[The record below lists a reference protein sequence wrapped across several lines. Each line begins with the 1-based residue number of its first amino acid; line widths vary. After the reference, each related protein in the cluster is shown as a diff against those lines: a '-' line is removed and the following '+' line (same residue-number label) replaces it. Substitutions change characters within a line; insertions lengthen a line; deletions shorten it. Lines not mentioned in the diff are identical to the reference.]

1 MLKSVTNLITGG
13 GDRVLRRLD
22 PYVKE
27 VNELE
32 TDFEKLSAGDL
43 RAKTDEFKERIG
55 HLDYIL
61 PEAFVPVREH
71 IGDREDLDDILL
83 EAFAP
88 VREHIG
94 DRDGLD
100 DILPEAFAVVTER
113 IGDREDLDDI
123 LTEAFVAV
131 TERLADREYL
141 DDIRSEAFAV
151 VREASK
157 RSIGLRHFDVQIMG
171 GVVLHE
177 GKIAEMRTGEGKTLV
192 ATLPSYLNALAGRGV
207 HVVTV
212 NDYLAKRDAQWM
224 GGIYHVLGV
233 SVASLQHQSA
243 YLYDPTVE
251 GAKKGFENLRPI
263 TRQEAYQADITYGTN
278 SEFGFDYLRDAMAAD
293 DSLRVQRERHYAIV
307 DEVDNILIDE
317 ARTPLIISGP
327 AEESAKDYQRFS
339 RLVSTLQKGVD
350 YTVDEKLRSVSLTPE
365 GMTKLEKMLRVK
377 NMYAPENFR
386 LVHFAE
392 NALKAHAVYER
403 DREYVVKDR
412 EVIIVDE
419 FTGRMTPG
427 RRFADGL
434 HQALEAKEGVPIQ
447 RESVTYATITLQNY
461 FRLYEKLAGMT
472 GTAVT
477 EAEEFWKIYNLDVV
491 EIPTNVP
498 MVREDQSDFVY
509 KDQKAKYKAIVDEIE
524 SRHERSQPV
533 LVGTTDISKSEI
545 ISQMLNR
552 RKIKHSVLNAK
563 QHEREALVVAEAGRP
578 GAVTVATNMAG
589 RGTDIVLGGNP
600 EFVDDLSQEEWE
612 RDHQTVL
619 DAGGLFILGSE
630 KHEARRIDNQLRG
643 RAGRQGDPGESRFYV
658 ALDDDLMRRFGGDRI
673 QTVMGWAGLEDDA
686 PLENKMVTK
695 AIQGSQ
701 VKVEA
706 HHFDIR
712 KHLVEYDDVV
722 NTHRGVIYEQR
733 DRVLAGSNIRD
744 NVQEMLE
751 QELVAILDGFLQG
764 GRSDDWDVEGLI
776 AELSTVMPLD
786 EELSDPDAVFDMSAD
801 AIYDVVLAH
810 ANRQYDRMEEL
821 FTPEVMRNVERAIM
835 LRVIDSHWVQHL
847 TSMENLRQ
855 GIGLYS
861 YGQRDPLV
869 MYKTKGFEQ
878 FQTLTERIQSD
889 VARMIFRVQDAGP
902 PPQRGRSRRNG
913 PSGGGAPPKTAT
925 APAAASSDGDADS
938 NGRKLSRAERR
949 AMQRMEKKANKRR

>member
-1 MLKSVTNLITGG
+1 MLKTMANLIIGG
-13 GDRVLRRLD
+13 GDRVLKRLRPD
-22 PYVKE
+22 VDAAASSE
-27 VNELE
+27 SEFEELS
-32 TDFEKLSAGDL
+32 DDAL
-43 RAKTDEFKERIG
+43 RAKTDEFKALLAE
-55 HLDYIL
+55 
-61 PEAFVPVREH
+61 
-71 IGDREDLDDILL
+71 GDD
-83 EAFAP
+83 
-88 VREHIG
+88 
-94 DRDGLD
+94 
-100 DILPEAFAVVTER
+100 
-113 IGDREDLDDI
+113 
-123 LTEAFVAV
+123 
-131 TERLADREYL
+131 L
-141 DDIRSEAFAV
+141 DDIRSEAFAA

-157 RSIGLRHFDVQIMG
+157 RTLGLRHFDVQIMG

-177 GKIAEMRTGEGKTLV
+177 GKIAEMKTGEGKTLA
-192 ATLPSYLNALAGRGV
+192 ATLPSYLNALTGRGV

-224 GGIYHVLGV
+224 GSIYHALGV
-233 SVASLQHQSA
+233 SVATLQHQSA
-243 YLYDPTVE
+243 YLYDPTVK
-251 GAKKGFENLRPI
+251 GPKKGFENLRPI
-263 TRQEAYQADITYGTN
+263 TRQEAYKADITYGTN
-278 SEFGFDYLRDAMAAD
+278 SEFGFDFLRDAMAPDA
-293 DSLRVQRERHYAIV
+293 SQRVQGERHYAIV

-339 RLVSTLQKGVD
+339 RLVSTLHKGVD
-350 YTVDEKLRSVSLTPE
+350 YTIDEKLRSVSLTAE

-403 DREYVVKDR
+403 DKEYVVKDR
-412 EVIIVDE
+412 EVVIVDE

-477 EAEEFWKIYNLDVV
+477 EAEEFWKIYKLDVV
-491 EIPTNVP
+491 EIPTNVL
-498 MVREDQSDFVY
+498 MIREDHPDFVY
-509 KDQKAKYKAIVDEIE
+509 KSEKSKYKAIIDEIE
-524 SRHERSQPV
+524 SRHERGQPV

-600 EFVDDLSQEEWE
+600 EFVDDLTQEQWE
-612 RDHQTVL
+612 REHQKVV

-658 ALDDDLMRRFGGDRI
+658 ALDDDLMRRFGGERI

-701 VKVEA
+701 VKVES

-733 DRVLAGSNIRD
+733 DKVLAGSNIRN
-744 NVQEMLE
+744 NVQEMVE
-751 QELVAILDGFLQG
+751 KELTAILDGFLQG
-764 GRSDDWDVEGLI
+764 VRPDDWDVEGLI
-776 AELSTVMPLD
+776 AELGTVLPLD
-786 EELSDPDAVFDMSAD
+786 EKLSDPDAVFEMPAD
-801 AIYDVVLAH
+801 AIYDEVLAL
-810 ANRQYDRMEEL
+810 ATRRYDQMEEI
-821 FTPEVMRNVERAIM
+821 FTTEVMRHVERAVM

-878 FQTLTERIQSD
+878 FQTLSERIQSD
-889 VARMIFRVQDAGP
+889 VARMIYRVQDAGP

-913 PSGGGAPPKTAT
+913 PSDGAPGKPAQ
-925 APAAASSDGDADS
+925 APRAASGAANPET

>member
-1 MLKSVTNLITGG
+1 MLKTMANLIIGG
-13 GDRVLRRLD
+13 GDRVLKRLRPD
-22 PYVKE
+22 VDAAASWE
-27 VNELE
+27 SE
-32 TDFEKLSAGDL
+32 FEKLSDDAL
-43 RAKTDEFKERIG
+43 RAKTDEFKALLAE
-55 HLDYIL
+55 
-61 PEAFVPVREH
+61 
-71 IGDREDLDDILL
+71 GDE
-83 EAFAP
+83 
-88 VREHIG
+88 
-94 DRDGLD
+94 
-100 DILPEAFAVVTER
+100 
-113 IGDREDLDDI
+113 
-123 LTEAFVAV
+123 
-131 TERLADREYL
+131 L
-141 DDIRSEAFAV
+141 DDIRSEAFAA

-157 RSIGLRHFDVQIMG
+157 RTLGLRHFDVQIMG

-177 GKIAEMRTGEGKTLV
+177 GKIAEMKTGEGKTLA
-192 ATLPSYLNALAGRGV
+192 ATLPSYLNALTGRGV

-224 GGIYHVLGV
+224 GSIYHALGV
-233 SVASLQHQSA
+233 SVATLQHQSA

-251 GAKKGFENLRPI
+251 GPKKGFENLRPI

-278 SEFGFDYLRDAMAAD
+278 SEFGFDYLRDAMAPDA
-293 DSLRVQRERHYAIV
+293 SQRVQRDERDEQDEHKPLHYAIV

-339 RLVSTLQKGVD
+339 RFVSTLHKGVD
-350 YTVDEKLRSVSLTPE
+350 YTIDEKLRSVSLTPE
-365 GMTKLEKMLRVK
+365 GMTKLETMLRVK

-392 NALKAHAVYER
+392 NALKAQAVYER

-412 EVIIVDE
+412 EVVIVDE

-447 RESVTYATITLQNY
+447 RESITYATITLQNY
-461 FRLYEKLAGMT
+461 FRLYKKLAGMT

-477 EAEEFWKIYNLDVV
+477 EAEEFWKIYKLDVV
-491 EIPTNVP
+491 EIPTNVLMIRDDHP
-498 MVREDQSDFVY
+498 DFVY
-509 KDQKAKYKAIVDEIE
+509 KTQKAKYKAIIDDIE
-524 SRHERSQPV
+524 ARHERGQPV

-578 GAVTVATNMAG
+578 GSVTVATNMAG
-589 RGTDIVLGGNP
+589 RGTDIVLGGNTDL
-600 EFVDDLSQEEWE
+600 VDDLTQEEWE
-612 RDHQTVL
+612 HDHQRVL
-619 DAGGLFILGSE
+619 DEGGLFILGSE

-658 ALDDDLMRRFGGDRI
+658 ALDDDLMRRFGGERI

-701 VKVEA
+701 VKVES

-733 DRVLAGSNIRD
+733 DKVLAGSNIRD
-744 NVQEMLE
+744 NVQEMVE
-751 QELVAILDGFLQG
+751 KELTAILDGFLQG
-764 GRSDDWDVEGLI
+764 VRPDDWDVEGLI
-776 AELSTVMPLD
+776 AELETVLPLD
-786 EELSDPDAVFDMSAD
+786 EKLSDPDAVFEMPAD
-801 AIYDVVLAH
+801 AIYDEVLAL
-810 ANRQYDRMEEL
+810 ANRRYDQMEGI
-821 FTPEVMRNVERAIM
+821 FTTEVMRHVERAVM

-878 FQTLTERIQSD
+878 FQTLSERIQSD
-889 VARMIFRVQDAGP
+889 VARMIYRVQDAGP

-913 PSGGGAPPKTAT
+913 PSDGGAPGKP
-925 APAAASSDGDADS
+925 APASRATSGTASGES

>member
-13 GDRVLRRLD
+13 GDRAVKRLRPD
-22 PYVKE
+22 VDAVASWE
-27 VNELE
+27 SE
-32 TDFEKLSAGDL
+32 FEKLSDDAL
-43 RAKTDEFKERIG
+43 RAKTDEFKALLAE
-55 HLDYIL
+55 
-61 PEAFVPVREH
+61 
-71 IGDREDLDDILL
+71 GDDLN
-83 EAFAP
+83 
-88 VREHIG
+88 
-94 DRDGLD
+94 
-100 DILPEAFAVVTER
+100 
-113 IGDREDLDDI
+113 
-123 LTEAFVAV
+123 
-131 TERLADREYL
+131 
-141 DDIRSEAFAV
+141 DIRSEAFAA
-151 VREASK
+151 VREAAK
-157 RSIGLRHFDVQIMG
+157 RNLSMRHFDVQIMG

-177 GKIAEMRTGEGKTLV
+177 GKIAEMKTGEGKTLV
-192 ATLPSYLNALAGRGV
+192 ATLPTYLNALTGRGV

-224 GGIYHVLGV
+224 GSIYHALGV
-233 SVASLQHQSA
+233 SVATLQHQSA
-243 YLYDPTVE
+243 YLYDPSVE
-251 GAKKGFENLRPI
+251 GPKKGFENLRPI
-263 TRQEAYQADITYGTN
+263 TRQEAYEADITYGTN
-278 SEFGFDYLRDAMAAD
+278 SEFGFDYLRDAMAP
-293 DSLRVQRERHYAIV
+293 DSSRRVQRPLHYAIV

-327 AEESAKDYQRFS
+327 AEETARDYQRFS
-339 RLVSTLQKGVD
+339 RLVSTLHKGVD
-350 YTVDEKLRSVSLTPE
+350 YTIDEKLRSVSLTPE

-412 EVIIVDE
+412 EVVIVDE

-447 RESVTYATITLQNY
+447 RESITYATITLQNY

-477 EAEEFWKIYNLDVV
+477 EAEEFWKIYKLDVV

-498 MVREDQSDFVY
+498 MVRDDQPDFVY
-509 KDQKAKYKAIVDEIE
+509 KSQKAKYNAIIEEIE
-524 SRHERSQPV
+524 ARHERGQPV

-600 EFVDDLSQEEWE
+600 ELVDDLTQDEWE
-612 RDHQTVL
+612 RDHQRVI
-619 DAGGLFILGSE
+619 DEGGLFILGSE

-673 QTVMGWAGLEDDA
+673 QTVMDWAGLEEDA

-733 DRVLAGSNIRD
+733 DMVLGGSNIRE

-751 QELVAILDGFLQG
+751 KELTAILDGYLQRG
-764 GRSDDWDVEGLI
+764 QPDNWDVEGLI
-776 AELSTVMPLD
+776 AELATILPLD
-786 EELSDPDAVFDMSAD
+786 EKLSDPDAVFEMPAD
-801 AIYDVVLAH
+801 SIYDEVLAL
-810 ANRQYDRMEEL
+810 ADSRYDRMEEL
-821 FTPEVMRNVERAIM
+821 FTPDMMRTIERAIM

-878 FQTLTERIQSD
+878 FQTLSERIQSD
-889 VARMIFRVQDAGP
+889 VARMIFHVQDAGP
-902 PPQRGRSRRNG
+902 PQQRGRSRRNG
-913 PSGGGAPPKTAT
+913 PSNGGGSPGRPAPSQRA
-925 APAAASSDGDADS
+925 APGAPSAES
-938 NGRKLSRAERR
+938 NGKKLSRAERR
-949 AMQRMEKKANKRR
+949 ALQRMEKKANKRR

>member
-1 MLKSVTNLITGG
+1 MLKTMADLITGG
-13 GDRVLRRLD
+13 GDRVLKRLRPD
-22 PYVKE
+22 VDAAASWE
-27 VNELE
+27 SE
-32 TDFEKLSAGDL
+32 FEEFSDDAL
-43 RAKTDEFKERIG
+43 RAKTDEFKALLAE
-55 HLDYIL
+55 
-61 PEAFVPVREH
+61 
-71 IGDREDLDDILL
+71 GDD
-83 EAFAP
+83 
-88 VREHIG
+88 
-94 DRDGLD
+94 
-100 DILPEAFAVVTER
+100 
-113 IGDREDLDDI
+113 
-123 LTEAFVAV
+123 
-131 TERLADREYL
+131 L
-141 DDIRSEAFAV
+141 DDIRSEAFAA

-157 RSIGLRHFDVQIMG
+157 RTLGLRHFDVQIMG

-177 GKIAEMRTGEGKTLV
+177 GKIAEMKTGEGKTLA
-192 ATLPSYLNALAGRGV
+192 ATLPSYLNALTGRGV

-224 GGIYHVLGV
+224 GSIYHALGV
-233 SVASLQHQSA
+233 SVATLQHQSA

-251 GAKKGFENLRPI
+251 GPKKGFENLRPI

-278 SEFGFDYLRDAMAAD
+278 SEFGFDFLRDAMAPDA
-293 DSLRVQRERHYAIV
+293 SQRVQGERHYAIV

-339 RLVSTLQKGVD
+339 RLVSTLHKGVD
-350 YTVDEKLRSVSLTPE
+350 YTIDEKLRSVSLTAE

-392 NALKAHAVYER
+392 NALKGHAVYER

-412 EVIIVDE
+412 QVVIVDE

-477 EAEEFWKIYNLDVV
+477 EAEEFWKIYKLDVV
-491 EIPTNVP
+491 EIPTNVL
-498 MVREDQSDFVY
+498 MIREDQPDFVY
-509 KDQKAKYKAIVDEIE
+509 KSEKSKYKAIIDEIE
-524 SRHERSQPV
+524 SRHERGQPV

-600 EFVDDLSQEEWE
+600 EFVDDLTQEQWE
-612 RDHQTVL
+612 GEHQKVV

-658 ALDDDLMRRFGGDRI
+658 ALDDDLMRRFGGERI

-701 VKVEA
+701 VKVES

-733 DRVLAGSNIRD
+733 DKVLAGSNIRN
-744 NVQEMLE
+744 NVQEMVE
-751 QELVAILDGFLQG
+751 KELTAILDGFLQG
-764 GRSDDWDVEGLI
+764 VRPDDWDVEGLI
-776 AELSTVMPLD
+776 AELGTVLPLD
-786 EELSDPDAVFDMSAD
+786 EKLSDPDAVFEMPAD
-801 AIYDVVLAH
+801 AIYDEVLAL
-810 ANRQYDRMEEL
+810 ATRRYDQMEEI
-821 FTPEVMRNVERAIM
+821 FTTEVMRHVERAVM

-878 FQTLTERIQSD
+878 FQTLSERIQSD
-889 VARMIFRVQDAGP
+889 VARMIYRVQDAGP

-913 PSGGGAPPKTAT
+913 PANGGAPGKPAS
-925 APAAASSDGDADS
+925 APRAASGAANPES